1 MIASPE
7 RRWMEAEAAITSL
20 AERIDE
26 AGIRRAQMAIRWAI
40 TESIEADQPWQHELA
55 RVEPL
60 LHGAIVELHRGR
72 MRRAPPSPQ
81 PAPHGPRRRG
91 MTWEEGREHKKRRH
105 KVLREERLR
114 LQVCTSCG
122 RARDLEGVTCSRCLK
137 TDKAWRKTRAV
148 REKTAQY
155 LDEDCQPLV
164 LRFTPRMLPV
174 VGERLDCLREDECL
188 SELIKACGRQEAPG
202 SSCPPG
208 CADRQDPARERD
220 GELMYLAMTR
230 EESV

>member
-1 MIASPE
+1 MMNATPE
-7 RRWMEAEAAITSL
+7 LRWLEADAAITSL
-20 AERIDE
+20 TERVDE
-26 AGIRRAQMAIRWAI
+26 AGIRRAQQALRAAIM
-40 TESIEADQPWQHELA
+40 ESIDAEQPWQRELE
-55 RVEPL
+55 RIEPL
-60 LHGAIVELHRGR
+60 IKGAIIELHRGR

-81 PAPHGPRRRG
+81 PGSGVRRRG
-91 MTWEEGREHKKRRH
+91 MTFEEGREHKKKRH

-122 RARDLEGVTCSRCLK
+122 RARDLGGVTCSRCLR

-174 VGERLDCLREDECL
+174 PGRRLECLREDECL
-188 SELIKACGRQEAPG
+188 TELIKACGRQEAPG
-202 SSCPPG
+202 SSCPPN
-208 CADRQDPARERD
+208 CADRRDPARERD